1 MSKQEILHTSYAEM
15 CDMISCLSIYN
26 GAEPAQKKRRM
37 RFEDAIN
44 LR

>member
-1 MSKQEILHTSYAEM
+1 MNRQEIMVTSYAEM

-26 GAEPAQKKRRM
+26 GAEPKPPKKSM
-37 RFEDAIN
+37 RFEDVIN

>member
-1 MSKQEILHTSYAEM
+1 MSRQEIMATSYAEM

-26 GAEPAQKKRRM
+26 GAEPKPPQKPMK
-37 RFEDAIN
+37 FEDVVK

>member
-1 MSKQEILHTSYAEM
+1 MSRREIMATSYAEM

-26 GAEPAQKKRRM
+26 GAEPKPPKKPM
-37 RFEDAIN
+37 KFEDVVK